1 MINRR
6 PLNIP
11 PSKKNTVCTTITAH
25 YRKDGWQNVLQ
36 GTTSL
41 VKAPAILVKYE

>member
-11 PSKKNTVCTTITAH
+11 PPTTVCPTITAH
-25 YRKDGWQNVLQ
+25 YHKEGWQNVLQ

-41 VKAPAILVKYE
+41 VKAPAILIEYE